1 MDTEGRDNPR
11 DVVGGKKMHPWEV
24 FPENEKLSNKKKKN
38 KNRKIIFVI
47 FIILILI
54 GGGIGTYF
62 IIKSLNSENSSQQ
75 SPEDEYEPTA
85 YEKAMDTTIEEAQ
98 TEEIAFL
105 VCTKTTSEVIKKGYD
120 RKNPSILEDNLQ
132 AFLKEQKSEYL
143 KNIYEMCGTV
153 SLLYLLQLDY
163 AEYHLKNIDK
173 LDVNSLDG
181 NQLYAY
187 YLSHSIFY
195 ELKGNG
201 EKEKIYRDL
210 FRKKFPEGSQ
220 YIGDDEE

>member
-1 MDTEGRDNPR
+1 MDIEGRDNPR

-54 GGGIGTYF
+54 GGGVATYF
-62 IIKSLNSENSSQQ
+62 VIKNLNSGNEP

-98 TEEIAFL
+98 TEQIAFYI
-105 VCTKTTSEVIKKGYD
+105 CTNTISEVMRKGYD
-120 RKNPSILEDNLQ
+120 NKTPSILEDNLQ

-143 KNIYEMCGTV
+143 KNIYEMCGV
-153 SLLYLLQLDY
+153 VYLSHQLQFEY
-163 AEYHLKNIDK
+163 AENHLKSIGK
-173 LDVNSLDG
+173 LDINSLDS

-187 YLSHSIFY
+187 YSAYNSFY
-195 ELKGNG
+195 MLKGDT
-201 EKEKIYRDL
+201 EKGKKYGKLLNE
-210 FRKKFPEGSQ
+210 KFPEETQ
-220 YIGDDEE
+220 HIYEEDWL